1 MTHLNYHP
9 FSLKRT
15 CLQTP
20 LLVGLIGLLGACG
33 TTHPNNTTSG
43 SAVIAPI
50 AQPVLSQSPN
60 AGLAGHVGVGYE
72 SKSSSDMRL
81 GLSAAAPVAYLTTS
95 MSSTMPHRSM
105 PDTAK
110 YDKITDNG
118 IVQAAEQPVSTFSLD
133 VDTGSYAN
141 TRRFLAENRLP
152 PPDAVR
158 VEELLNYFPSD
169 SAHGKRL
176 DNAPFAVD
184 YELAQ
189 APWAANKALLRVN
202 VQAMDVNARRA
213 PASHLT
219 FLVDVSGSMNED
231 SKLPLVKRSL
241 KLLVDQLR
249 SQDTVSLV
257 TYAGATRV
265 VLQPTSGANKS
276 TLLAAIDEL
285 NAGGSTAGAS
295 GLKLAYDMARKNFVK
310 GDVNRVLLA
319 TDGDFNVG
327 VTSTEEL
334 KSFIKRERDSGI
346 TLSTLGYGGNNFN
359 DAMMEQIADVGN
371 GNFSFID
378 NAREAEKVLKDEMG
392 STLLTVA
399 KDVKAQIEFNPAR
412 VQEWRQIGYENRLLK
427 REDFNNDTV
436 DAGDIGAGKRV
447 TVLYELLLQGGKSSI
462 DPLRYQTNTGIPV
475 PPVVDARMD
484 ELAFL
489 KLRWKA
495 PNADSSQLASVPV
508 LAPAAIQPFTQASTD
523 TRFMGAVAAFGQK
536 LRNNAAVA
544 QTPWEQ
550 IADWARTAKG
560 EDANGYR
567 AEFVQLVKDAKR
579 LSLP

>member
-1 MTHLNYHP
+1 MLLKP
-9 FSLKRT
+9 FFITKNRLHV
-15 CLQTP
+15 CAP
-20 LLVGLIGLLGACG
+20 LCIALLSACG
-33 TTHPNNTTSG
+33 TTHQSNT
-43 SAVIAPI
+43 AIAPHNTST
-50 AQPVLSQSPN
+50 QLEQTS
-60 AGLAGHVGVGYE
+60 VGYE
-72 SKSSSDMRL
+72 AKPQGEMHMGR
-81 GLSAAAPVAYLTTS
+81 APMTS
-95 MSSTMPHRSM
+95 MASPVRQMATSMTSMATSNRSM
-105 PDTAK
+105 TDTAK

-118 IVQAAEQPVSTFSLD
+118 IVQVAEQPVSTFSLD

-141 TRRFLAENRLP
+141 TRRFLADNRLP

-158 VEELLNYFPSD
+158 TEELLNYFPSEAP
-169 SAHGKRL
+169 SAKHI

-189 APWAANKALLRVN
+189 APWAMNKALLRIN

-219 FLVDVSGSMNED
+219 FLVDVSGSMNEER
-231 SKLPLVKRSL
+231 KLPLVKQSL
-241 KLLVDQLR
+241 KLLVEQLR
-249 SQDTVSLV
+249 PQDTVSLV

-265 VLQPTSGANKS
+265 VLQPTSGSNKN
-276 TLLAAIDEL
+276 AILTAINEL

-295 GLKLAYDMARKNFVK
+295 GLKLAYDMAHQNFVK

-334 KSFIKRERDSGI
+334 KSFIKHERESGI

-359 DAMMEQIADVGN
+359 DAMMEQIANVGN

-378 NAREAEKVLKDEMG
+378 SAREAEKVLKDEMG

-412 VQEWRQIGYENRLLK
+412 VQEWRQIGYENRQLK

-447 TVLYELLLQGGKSSI
+447 TVLYELLLQGEHSSV

-475 PPVVDARMD
+475 PPAVDARMD

-495 PNADSSQLASVPV
+495 PNSDRSQLVSVPV
-508 LAPAAIQPFTQASTD
+508 LASASLQPFTQASID

-550 IADWARTAKG
+550 IAAWARGAKG
-560 EDANGYR
+560 EDINGHR

-579 LSLP
+579 LATP